1 MKPNHLLKDCKVSKP
16 CFHCQKVGNHHRS
29 LCPKRFSSN
38 EESETLAMFT
48 DPLMAPET
56 ESSLLVSGEQVLMQT
71 ALVDTLNLN
80 TSKKHS
86 TRLLLDCG
94 SQRTYITEDLVNKL
108 QLVSNNTEILTV
120 FTFGSTKP
128 KEFNTPVVEFGLK
141 LKNGHTMNIQANV
154 VPKITGMIQRAPINS
169 KQFEPFLKDH
179 QLADTLPSELEVS
192 SVELLIGNDYYS
204 ELILP
209 ERKRLSPGLYLL
221 ASHLGWILSGRLLT
235 EERKTSELSMFLM
248 GGHSCQQY
256 QQSFIPENSEVFM
269 KPNLDEFWKLETIGI
284 KDPVNDCDDDQAI
297 QNFHETVRK
306 TNGRYEVTW
315 PWKEANPRLPDNY
328 QLALG
333 RLNSLLKRIQGK
345 PELLQK
351 YDSII
356 KDQLKKE
363 IIEEVNDRTEEGC
376 KKHYIPH
383 HAVIT
388 PDRKTTKVRI
398 VYDASAKVRKG
409 CKSLNECLHRGPVI
423 LEDLCGLLIRF
434 RTHKVALTADIERA
448 FLQVG
453 LQPTDRDVTRFLW
466 LKDPTKPLTKDNL
479 QIYRFTRG
487 CFYCQ
492 RKDHW
497 SDQCKTYPTVE
508 SRKAKIKGNCCIC
521 MKPNHLLKDCKV
533 SKPCF
538 HCQKVGNHHRSLCPK
553 RISSNEESETKGPK
567 TLYEISNVTGENTTE
582 GKVENKDKSTPSA
595 TPFGMDERK
604 YSSLV

>member
-1 MKPNHLLKDCKVSKP
+1 MDQPHFVFLIKSKLPKVVISRMEEYKDMEEKWTVESIRKAFVQTPEGQDTAVKSQKQKSFSSKWSGVITTGALLSGNEESATDSQTRGCFYCQRKDHWSDQCKTYPTVESRKAKIKGNCFICMKPNHLLKDCKVSKP
-16 CFHCQKVGNHHRS
+16 CFHCQKVGNHLRS

-56 ESSLLVSGEQVLMQT
+56 ESSLLVSGEQGLMQT

-80 TSKKHS
+80 TSKKQS

-128 KEFNTPVVEFGLK
+128 KEFKTAVVEFGLK
-141 LKNGHTMNIQANV
+141 LKNGYTMNIQANV

-169 KQFEPFLKDH
+169 KQFEPLLKGH

-192 SVELLIGNDYYS
+192 TVELLIGNDYYS
-204 ELILP
+204 ELISP

-221 ASHLGWILSGRLLT
+221 VSHLGWILSGRLPT
-235 EERKTSELSMFLM
+235 EERKTSELSMFLV
-248 GGHSCQQY
+248 GGHSCLQY
-256 QQSFIPENSEVFM
+256 QQSFIPENSEVLM

-284 KDPVNDCDDDQAI
+284 KDPANDCDDDQAI
-297 QNFHETVRK
+297 QNFHDPVRK
-306 TNGRYEVTW
+306 TNRRYEVTW
-315 PWKEANPRLPDNY
+315 PWKEANPRLRDNY

-363 IIEEVNDRTEEGC
+363 VIEEVNDRTEEGC
-376 KKHYIPH
+376 KNHYIPH

-398 VYDASAKVRKG
+398 VYDASAKARKG
-409 CKSLNECLHRGPVI
+409 CKSLNGCLHRGPVI
-423 LEDLCGLLIRF
+423 LEDL
-434 RTHKVALTADIERA
+434 
-448 FLQVG
+448 
-453 LQPTDRDVTRFLW
+453 
-466 LKDPTKPLTKDNL
+466 
-479 QIYRFTRG
+479 
-487 CFYCQ
+487 
-492 RKDHW
+492 
-497 SDQCKTYPTVE
+497 
-508 SRKAKIKGNCCIC
+508 
-521 MKPNHLLKDCKV
+521 
-533 SKPCF
+533 
-538 HCQKVGNHHRSLCPK
+538 
-553 RISSNEESETKGPK
+553 
-567 TLYEISNVTGENTTE
+567 
-582 GKVENKDKSTPSA
+582 
-595 TPFGMDERK
+595 
-604 YSSLV
+604 